1 MNLTAYIFGLFAGTQ
16 TQYPSDYTSRIFD
29 RFINLSSG
37 EDDILTHRD
46 GDLMYYG
53 YIRKLSGNQS
63 FGICIVLNGIMIN
76 TPTILLPIFESIF
89 TDVVMKGDLI
99 RLSGNGELIPA
110 TQLFTY
116 KQTQSEKLLNQII
129 ATFRKSKISTSGLPP
144 VSFGIGIN
152 ESKKLSVHDNIS
164 DIAGCTAEYPYTVI
178 SRDNAQ
184 NTAELN
190 DYIST
195 VKRLSTEN
203 ESILSKYHQLSKEH
217 DKLKRKKMQFQLV
230 AFLLLGLSVCA
241 AGLFFLYDNLSSAE
255 SSLEYAQS
263 RLDIASNTIQYQT
276 QELKEKND
284 SIFVLRHNY
293 NTEVTIR
300 KKAEDELEQVNNTI
314 SSHIPVIITN
324 IEVKNEKRD
333 GTTISPFGSSIYSHN
348 SCYLTPRITYY
359 GFDEKPVTLNVKLY
373 TPNGLST
380 SGNQNY
386 SYSTSFNCTKGY
398 NTQSLD
404 GWGGNIAG
412 HWPPGRYV
420 FEFWYNNYCVGSY
433 PFRIY

>member
-53 YIRKLSGNQS
+53 YIRKLSDNQS

-152 ESKKLSVHDNIS
+152 ESKKI
-164 DIAGCTAEYPYTVI
+164 
-178 SRDNAQ
+178 
-184 NTAELN
+184 
-190 DYIST
+190 
-195 VKRLSTEN
+195 
-203 ESILSKYHQLSKEH
+203 
-217 DKLKRKKMQFQLV
+217 
-230 AFLLLGLSVCA
+230 
-241 AGLFFLYDNLSSAE
+241 
-255 SSLEYAQS
+255 
-263 RLDIASNTIQYQT
+263 
-276 QELKEKND
+276 
-284 SIFVLRHNY
+284 
-293 NTEVTIR
+293 IR
-300 KKAEDELEQVNNTI
+300 A
-314 SSHIPVIITN
+314 
-324 IEVKNEKRD
+324 
-333 GTTISPFGSSIYSHN
+333 
-348 SCYLTPRITYY
+348 
-359 GFDEKPVTLNVKLY
+359 
-373 TPNGLST
+373 
-380 SGNQNY
+380 
-386 SYSTSFNCTKGY
+386 
-398 NTQSLD
+398 
-404 GWGGNIAG
+404 
-412 HWPPGRYV
+412 
-420 FEFWYNNYCVGSY
+420 
-433 PFRIY
+433 